1 MDGPLS
7 LLPPTSRRFSR
18 RFRTPTVLQMEA
30 TECGAA
36 CLGMVLAYHGRWVPL
51 DELRNACGVSRDGS
65 RAANMLRAARS
76 FGLDAK
82 GWRVE
87 PEVLADKPLPAIAF
101 WEFNHFVVIEGV
113 DRTGVWINDPA
124 SGPRHVSHAEF
135 DEAFVGVLLT
145 FTPTAEFHRGGS
157 APRLWSA
164 TLRQL
169 EGARPALL
177 FLLIASVLALLPSV
191 AAPAALKIFVDDVLV
206 RGLGGWLRP
215 LLVGLLFAALL
226 QGALT
231 WLQQQAMARLQ
242 MVLSASFGLQFFRHL
257 LSLPTTFFAQRYA
270 GDVASRTDAAVET
283 GRGVRAQIVGAMAS
297 IIAVLFQVGLMLFYD
312 VVLTAIGVAV
322 AVGNAVALQLVA
334 RVRLDGTRRVLREA
348 AKLGAVSVGG
358 IQAIETLKASGLEP
372 DFFARWGGL
381 QARLINARTRL
392 QLTDIWVNAA
402 PVLLASLGSAAVLWL
417 GGLRAMQGEM
427 TIGSLVAFQ
436 SILMAFFGPVDA
448 LVATVAS
455 LRATRA
461 ALERAHDVIDAPS
474 DPALSGRPDKDE
486 TEGRLSG
493 AAELRAVTFGYSPL
507 EEPLLRD
514 FDLALRPGAWVAVV
528 GVSGSGKSTVAR
540 LAAGLLTPWS
550 GEVRFDDEPLASRSR
565 AVVAAALGLVEQ
577 HVALF
582 QGTVRENITLWDTTL
597 TDVEIL
603 AAARDAC
610 IHDTIVARPGG
621 YDGRVTERG
630 LDFSGGEAQRIEIAR
645 ALVHR
650 PSLLILDEATASLD
664 PVVEQEILDNIRR
677 RGCTTLI
684 VAHRLSTIRDCD
696 EIVVLERGRPVER
709 GRHEELM
716 ARGGAY
722 AALIRST

>member
-1 MDGPLS
+1 M
-7 LLPPTSRRFSR
+7 
-18 RFRTPTVLQMEA
+18 LQMEA

-36 CLGMVLAYHGRWVPL
+36 CLGMVLAFHGRWVPL

-65 RAANMLRAARS
+65 RATSMLRAARS

-82 GWRVE
+82 GWRIE
-87 PEVLADKPLPAIAF
+87 PEVLADNPLPAIAF

-113 DRTGVWINDPA
+113 DRTGVWVNDPA

-145 FTPTAEFHRGGS
+145 FKPTADFRRAGS
-157 APRLWSA
+157 PQRLWSA

-169 EGARPALL
+169 GGARSALL
-177 FLLIASVLALLPSV
+177 FLFIASVLALLPSV

-215 LLVGLLFAALL
+215 LLVGMLFAAAL
-226 QGALT
+226 QGVLT
-231 WLQQQAMARLQ
+231 WLQQLAMARLQ
-242 MVLSASFGLQFFRHL
+242 LVLSASFGLQFFRHL

-270 GDVASRTDAAVET
+270 GDLASRTDAATET
-283 GRGVRAQIVGAMAS
+283 GRSVRQQIIGAMAS
-297 IIAVLFQVGLMLFYD
+297 IIAVLFQVALMLFYD
-312 VVLTAIGVAV
+312 PVLTAIGVSIAV
-322 AVGNAVALQLVA
+322 ANAVALQLVA
-334 RVRLDGTRRVLREA
+334 RARLDGTRRVLREA

-381 QARLINARTRL
+381 QARLINARTKL
-392 QLTDIWVNAA
+392 QLTDTWMDAA
-402 PVLLASLGSAAVLWL
+402 PLLLASLGSAAVLWL
-417 GGLRAMQGEM
+417 GGLRAMQGDM

-436 SILMAFFGPVDA
+436 SILMGFFAPVGA
-448 LVATVAS
+448 LVGMAAS

-474 DPALSGRPDKDE
+474 DAILSGRPDKDE
-486 TEGRLSG
+486 AGRRLSG
-493 AAELRAVTFGYSPL
+493 AAELRTVTFGYSPL
-507 EEPLLRD
+507 EEPLIRD
-514 FDLALRPGAWVAVV
+514 FDLTLKPGAWIAVV
-528 GVSGSGKSTVAR
+528 GTSGSGKSTVAR
-540 LAAGLLTPWS
+540 LMAGLLTPWA
-550 GEVRFDDEPLASRSR
+550 GELRLDGEPIARRSR
-565 AVVAAALGLVEQ
+565 AAVAASLGLVEQ

-597 TDVEIL
+597 SDVDVL

-610 IHDTIVARPGG
+610 IHDTIVSRPGG
-621 YDGRVTERG
+621 YEGMVNERG
-630 LDFSGGEAQRIEIAR
+630 TDFSGGEAQRIEIAR
-645 ALVHR
+645 ALAHR
-650 PSLLILDEATASLD
+650 PSLLVLDEATASLD

-696 EIVVLERGRPVER
+696 EIIVLEHGRPVQR

-716 ARGGAY
+716 AQGGAY
-722 AALIRST
+722 VDLIRST